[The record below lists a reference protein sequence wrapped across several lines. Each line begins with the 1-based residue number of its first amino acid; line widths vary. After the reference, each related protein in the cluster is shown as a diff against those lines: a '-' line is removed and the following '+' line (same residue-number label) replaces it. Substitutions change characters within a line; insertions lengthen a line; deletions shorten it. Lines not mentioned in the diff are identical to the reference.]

1 MVAEYTVLTG
11 STAMAGGDGVP
22 TAARLCILGGGKMG
36 SALGMGLLESG
47 ILQPSDL
54 LIVEK
59 SDSKRNI
66 LSNDMPAGTVVV
78 SELSSVTSPLEGI
91 VLAVKPD
98 DLEDACA
105 SIRNLGYRS
114 DRVLSIVAGV
124 PINRIESLLPAAMPV
139 IRSMPNTPA
148 LVGAA
153 VSAIAPGEN
162 CSEDDMAWCERVLG
176 AVGTTVRVKEGAMD
190 AVTGLSGSGPAY
202 IFLVAEA
209 LVEGGI
215 LMGLDRETASL
226 LVANTIFGSA
236 KLWMDTGESPSTL
249 RARVTSPAGT
259 TAAGLEALEIR
270 AVRSAMIEAVRAATE
285 RSRSLGE

>member
-1 MVAEYTVLTG
+1 
-11 STAMAGGDGVP
+11 
-22 TAARLCILGGGKMG
+22 
-36 SALGMGLLESG
+36 MGLLKSE
-47 ILQPSDL
+47 ILQPPDL
-54 LIVEK
+54 VIVEK
-59 SDSKRNI
+59 SDSRRNI
-66 LSNDMPAGTVVV
+66 LSHDMPAGTVIVG
-78 SELSSVTSPLEGI
+78 ELSSEASSLEGI
-91 VLAVKPD
+91 VMAVKPD
-98 DLEDACA
+98 DLEGACA
-105 SIRNLGYRS
+105 LICDLENMP

-124 PINRIESLLPAAMPV
+124 STNRIELLLPAGMPV

-153 VSAIAPGEN
+153 VSAIAPGGN

-176 AVGTTVRVKEGAMD
+176 AVGTTVRLQEGAMD